1 MTPIEEALAE
11 ITAFCD
17 ELSIPYMLIGGLAM
31 AAWDEPRATLDVDL
45 SIWIEPDRQ
54 ESTLKRLFRSFQ
66 ALPPDPFRFASE
78 TRVCPLLSSSG
89 VRIDVVLGVL
99 PIEREAIARARTMA
113 IGGRTIRVASV
124 EDLLL
129 MKLVS
134 ERPRDREDAE
144 RLLRR
149 FGGTLDREYLM
160 PLLENLAEA
169 LGRPEIARFA
179 GEPPQD

>member
-1 MTPIEEALAE
+1 MTPIEEALAG
-11 ITAFCD
+11 ITAFLD

-31 AAWDEPRATLDVDL
+31 AAWGEARATLDVDL
-45 SIWIEPDRQ
+45 SVWIEPDRQ

-66 ALPPDPFRFASE
+66 ALPQDPFRFASQ
-78 TRVCPLLSSSG
+78 TRVCPLLSSNG

-99 PIEREAIARARTMA
+99 PFERDAIARARTLA

-160 PLLENLAEA
+160 PLLKNLADA

-179 GEPPQD
+179 VEPLQE

>member
-1 MTPIEEALAE
+1 MTAMEEALAG
-11 ITAFCD
+11 ITAFFD

-31 AAWDEPRATLDVDL
+31 AAWGEARATLDVDL
-45 SIWIEPDRQ
+45 SVWIEPDRQ
-54 ESTLKRLFRSFQ
+54 ESTLKQLFGSFQ
-66 ALPPDPFRFASE
+66 ALPQDPFRFASQ
-78 TRVCPLLSSSG
+78 TRVCPLLSSNG

-99 PIEREAIARARTMA
+99 PFERDAIARARTLA

-134 ERPRDREDAE
+134 QRPRDREDAE

-160 PLLENLAEA
+160 PLLENLAGA

-179 GEPPQD
+179 VEPPRD

>member
-1 MTPIEEALAE
+1 MTPIEEALAG
-11 ITAFCD
+11 ITAFFD

-31 AAWDEPRATLDVDL
+31 AAWGEPRATLDVDL
-45 SIWIEPDRQ
+45 SVWIEPDRQ
-54 ESTLKRLFRSFQ
+54 ESTLKRLFGSFQ
-66 ALPPDPFRFASE
+66 ALPRDPFRFASE
-78 TRVCPLLSSSG
+78 ARVCPLLSSNG

-99 PIEREAIARARTMA
+99 PFERDAIARARTLA
-113 IGGRTIRVASV
+113 IGGRSVRVASV

-160 PLLENLAEA
+160 PLLENLADA
-169 LGRPEIARFA
+169 LGRPEIARLT
-179 GEPPQD
+179 GEPPRD